1 MKQFLITGF
10 FIVMTCLWGADIL
23 VQLDDAT
30 GDDYGAGKVVYPE
43 HPMFTPGLFDIDQFR
58 IEDAGDNYLFVVR
71 VKGKVQP
78 VDFSEFEY
86 RYNIPDDFIFPLVQ
100 IYIDTDHTMD
110 AGITQTLAGVNAV
123 IAPESAWERAVVF
136 TSLPQRFKI
145 QTEHFHSPYVSRIF
159 FSPKIH
165 ISRDGHEMKVSV
177 PKKFLGT
184 LHPDWG
190 YTVLMLGHE
199 PGMTVKKSIYV
210 MEVKSTASLLGF
222 GGGDAGLVSRYNTN
236 IIDMIAPLN
245 FSQESTLRNYSA
257 ENKTLAVIHGV
268 YPHPSALKGRSVAG
282 VVKQIAD
289 EKVVINLG
297 SEQGLQVG
305 DLLLVDNAVV
315 VVVDQLFPQL
325 CMAHCR
331 TAADASKLTQ
341 GLKVVPWHE

>member
-1 MKQFLITGF
+1 MPL
-10 FIVMTCLWGADIL
+10 GADIL

-145 QTEHFHSPYVSRIF
+145 QTEHFHSPYVSRIY

-177 PKKFLGT
+177 PKSS
-184 LHPDWG
+184 W
-190 YTVLMLGHE
+190 VLCIQTGA
-199 PGMTVKKSIYV
+199 T
-210 MEVKSTASLLGF
+210 
-222 GGGDAGLVSRYNTN
+222 R
-236 IIDMIAPLN
+236 
-245 FSQESTLRNYSA
+245 
-257 ENKTLAVIHGV
+257 
-268 YPHPSALKGRSVAG
+268 
-282 VVKQIAD
+282 
-289 EKVVINLG
+289 
-297 SEQGLQVG
+297 
-305 DLLLVDNAVV
+305 
-315 VVVDQLFPQL
+315 
-325 CMAHCR
+325 C
-331 TAADASKLTQ
+331 
-341 GLKVVPWHE
+341 

>member
-1 MKQFLITGF
+1 
-10 FIVMTCLWGADIL
+10 
-23 VQLDDAT
+23 
-30 GDDYGAGKVVYPE
+30 
-43 HPMFTPGLFDIDQFR
+43 
-58 IEDAGDNYLFVVR
+58 
-71 VKGKVQP
+71 
-78 VDFSEFEY
+78 
-86 RYNIPDDFIFPLVQ
+86 
-100 IYIDTDHTMD
+100 
-110 AGITQTLAGVNAV
+110 
-123 IAPESAWERAVVF
+123 
-136 TSLPQRFKI
+136 
-145 QTEHFHSPYVSRIF
+145 
-159 FSPKIH
+159 
-165 ISRDGHEMKVSV
+165 
-177 PKKFLGT
+177 
-184 LHPDWG
+184 
-190 YTVLMLGHE
+190 MLGHE